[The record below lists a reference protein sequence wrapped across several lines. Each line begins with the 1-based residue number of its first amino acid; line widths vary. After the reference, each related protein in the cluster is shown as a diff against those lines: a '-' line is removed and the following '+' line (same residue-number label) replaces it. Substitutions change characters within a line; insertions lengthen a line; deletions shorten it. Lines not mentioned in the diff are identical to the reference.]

1 MPRVVLASAL
11 SRWLPAHA
19 AGASREAAFEI
30 DATDLH
36 GLLDAL
42 FARHPN
48 LRGYV
53 LDEQGV
59 VRHHVA
65 IFVDGQLV
73 VTRTRDGGQTFEQL
87 RTGLPQHHCYDLIY
101 RHAIAIDATG
111 ERLAIGSTTGGLWI
125 SEDQGDTWAALDA
138 RLPPVHAVVFG

>member
-19 AGASREAAFEI
+19 AGAPREAAFDI

-65 IFVDGQLV
+65 IFVDGQAI
-73 VTRTRDGGQTFEQL
+73 RDKADLRQPLAASSEVYVMQALSGG
-87 RTGLPQHHCYDLIY
+87 
-101 RHAIAIDATG
+101 
-111 ERLAIGSTTGGLWI
+111 
-125 SEDQGDTWAALDA
+125 
-138 RLPPVHAVVFG
+138 